1 VFNKKFRIFKAVL
14 ILFFIFVFCINVDAR
29 RRRGKREPFQKY
41 QVGLWFGP
49 ITPIYTTWDD
59 VDTNLGGGL
68 FLRSR
73 TFLDNFKFGIDGSYQ
88 YFESR
93 GVNTL
98 SLWPIYGSIL
108 YRIPLKD
115 IPLVFQLKLG
125 AGMTYVKIR
134 PDREHQWDPVFMVG
148 WEGSFPAGRVVNI
161 GLRIDYLLV
170 YEKYI
175 DGAKRNGH
183 ILNTGITLYFNL
195 F

>member
-1 VFNKKFRIFKAVL
+1 VFYRGFKIFLAV
-14 ILFFIFVFCINVDAR
+14 FFIIIISVNAEAR
-29 RRRGKREPFQKY
+29 RKKKEPFYKS

-49 ITPIYTTWDD
+49 VTPVYTTWDD
-59 VDTNLGGGL
+59 VDTNLGGGM
-68 FLRSR
+68 FVRSIS
-73 TFLDNFKFGIDGSYQ
+73 FWDDFKIGVDSSYQ

-98 SLWPIYGSIL
+98 TLWPVYGSLL
-108 YRIPLKD
+108 YRLPIRD
-115 IPLVFQLKLG
+115 IPLAFQIKLG
-125 AGMTYVKIR
+125 AGGTYVKIR
-134 PDREHQWDPVFMVG
+134 PDRVDQWDPVFMVG

-170 YEKYI
+170 YEGYI
-175 DGAKRNGH
+175 KGAKRNGH